1 MPGSHGRRTS
11 RRRECALSSPDTKII
26 TICSQPRRDRRK
38 GPQSSRVRCGGGASM
53 CAHAVERYRRGG
65 GRSRA
70 VEPGP
75 VQDVEDRNGQ
85 SCCLEVPMT
94 LKGDHLVRLRAGN
107 VVAAALAM
115 GLVLVLGSTAM
126 AAPVG

>member
-1 MPGSHGRRTS
+1 
-11 RRRECALSSPDTKII
+11 
-26 TICSQPRRDRRK
+26 
-38 GPQSSRVRCGGGASM
+38 M

-126 AAPVG
+126 AAPVGVLKQFKVPTANSQPRAITNGSDGNRWFTEGT